1 MAAHRFGAVLALA
14 RKKKTPAEARKSLF
28 EMGIVTETGALAEH
42 YTAKPKS
49 AKTGGKSKTPK
60 TIVKARVAKTHGQIK
75 TS

>member
-28 EMGIVTETGALAEH
+28 EIGIVTETGALAEH
-42 YTAKPKS
+42 YRAKPKS
-49 AKTGGKSKTPK
+49 ARTGGKSKALK
-60 TIVKARVAKTHGQIK
+60 TSNKATAAKTNGPIK